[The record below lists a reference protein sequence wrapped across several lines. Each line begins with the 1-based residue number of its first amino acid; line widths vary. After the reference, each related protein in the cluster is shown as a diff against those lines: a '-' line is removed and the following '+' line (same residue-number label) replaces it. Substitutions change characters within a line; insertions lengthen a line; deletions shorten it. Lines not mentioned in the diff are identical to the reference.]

1 MSKAKTVITWVLFT
15 FCLVLS
21 FTFGYFIRGIAESPT
36 QTADT
41 MQTTAAAQA
50 TTASQ
55 TTVAAQT
62 TTASQTTAAAQTT
75 TASQTTTMT
84 PTSKPV
90 QTTTA
95 MQTTAH
101 TTSLHTTAP
110 VTLTYI
116 LNTSSKKIHYPHCSS
131 AKKIAEKNKGEFTG
145 DYQELFSQGYTT
157 CGICFK

>member
-21 FTFGYFIRGIAESPT
+21 FTFGYFIRGIVEAPT

-41 MQTTAAAQA
+41 MQTTAAAQ
-50 TTASQ
+50 
-55 TTVAAQT
+55 T
-62 TTASQTTAAAQTT
+62 TTASQTTATAQTT

-101 TTSLHTTAP
+101 TTSLQTTAP

>member
-41 MQTTAAAQA
+41 MQTTAA
-50 TTASQ
+50 T
-55 TTVAAQT
+55 QT
-62 TTASQTTAAAQTT
+62 TTASQTTVAAQTT

-101 TTSLHTTAP
+101 TTLLQTTAP

-145 DYQELFSQGYTT
+145 DYQELFAQGYTT

>member
-21 FTFGYFIRGIAESPT
+21 FTFGYFIRGIAEAPT

-41 MQTTAAAQA
+41 MQTTAAAQ
-50 TTASQ
+50 
-55 TTVAAQT
+55 T
-62 TTASQTTAAAQTT
+62 TTASQTTATAQTT

-101 TTSLHTTAP
+101 TISLQTTAP

>member
-1 MSKAKTVITWVLFT
+1 MSKTKTVITWVLFT

-21 FTFGYFIRGIAESPT
+21 FTFGYFIRGIAEAPT

-41 MQTTAAAQA
+41 MQTTAAAQ
-50 TTASQ
+50 
-55 TTVAAQT
+55 T
-62 TTASQTTAAAQTT
+62 TTASQTTATAQTT

-101 TTSLHTTAP
+101 TTSLQTTAP

>member
-21 FTFGYFIRGIAESPT
+21 FTFGYFIRGIAEAPT
-36 QTADT
+36 QS
-41 MQTTAAAQA
+41 

-55 TTVAAQT
+55 TAAAAQT

-101 TTSLHTTAP
+101 TTSLQTTAP